1 MEYRRLLELDNKY
14 PNLRNYQ
21 PSKINNQILLKGIY
35 SDINEVEFNYTD
47 IKTITPVENTKF
59 RFIAC
64 IKKDAS
70 DKKPKYF
77 TSLSFYEDFVTT
89 IDENNPYLLLSAFDV
104 RTFTFYEF
112 FDTLKIFEEN
122 KKLEEEDLVFMNK
135 NIFIDEKSEIDYTAL
150 VQYIDWVVSTPDNL
164 DFETGGVKSAELLGI
179 WTQLEIDPDT
189 GKALSKKTV
198 QEKRDTKNFEAKLK
212 NLQEELNN
220 IESDISL
227 YTAEI
232 RRRNYPRKGL
242 SVSEL
247 KVIGKLEEKTYTS
260 GKHFLAYNKQ
270 DDDIRKLLTEYQNT
284 LKARKSE
291 TEKTIADLL
300 KTKPNEGATGGSQG
314 NVTDL
319 NDKDTTRIGQINEEI
334 EILKKEIKGLSPFNQ
349 KYLINRK
356 KISQLEQE
364 KRDIKAGKKSNEAIP
379 SKTETPQ
386 QPTESATPT
395 TPNTGG
401 VRSNP
406 VNTSNT
412 TVATNTATN
421 TSATNTLT
429 AGGTTTNFQNTQ
441 STTGYTPRGI
451 GLRSGNINSN

>member
-1 MEYRRLLELDNKY
+1 MEYRKLLQLDNKY

-21 PSKINNQILLKGIY
+21 PSKIDNQIILKGIY
-35 SDINEVEFNYTD
+35 SDINEVQFNYTD
-47 IKTITPVENTKF
+47 IKTVTPVENTKF
-59 RFIAC
+59 RFIVG
-64 IKKDAS
+64 IKKDAG

-77 TSLSFYEDFVTT
+77 TSISFYEDFLSSF
-89 IDENNPYLLLSAFDV
+89 DENNPYLLIGAFDI
-104 RTFTFYEF
+104 RMFTLYEF

-122 KKLEEEDLVFMNK
+122 KKLEEADLVFMNK
-135 NIFIDEKSEIDYTAL
+135 NVFIDEKSEIDYTAL

-179 WTQLEIDPDT
+179 WTQLEIDPST
-189 GKALSKKTV
+189 GKAISKKQA
-198 QEKRDTKNFEAKLK
+198 QENRDTKNFEAKLK
-212 NLQEELNN
+212 NLQEELSN
-220 IESDISL
+220 IDSDISL
-227 YTAEI
+227 YTAEL

-247 KVIGKLEEKTYTS
+247 KVIGKLEEKVYTS

-284 LKARKSE
+284 LKSKKSE
-291 TEKTIADLL
+291 TEKAIADLL

-314 NVTDL
+314 NLTDL
-319 NDKDTTRIGQINEEI
+319 NDKDTTRIGQINAEI
-334 EILKKEIKGLSPFNQ
+334 ELLKKEIIGLSPFNQ

-364 KRDIKAGKKSNEAIP
+364 KRDIKAGKKSNEVTTGQKEA
-379 SKTETPQ
+379 TQ

-401 VRSNP
+401 
-406 VNTSNT
+406 
-412 TVATNTATN
+412 A
-421 TSATNTLT
+421 
-429 AGGTTTNFQNTQ
+429 TTTQTP
-441 STTGYTPRGI
+441 PRGGI
-451 GLRSGNINSN
+451 RFGNPRTNN

>member
-1 MEYRRLLELDNKY
+1 MEYRRLVQLDNKY

-21 PSKINNQILLKGIY
+21 TNVIEKNTITLSGIY
-35 SDINEVEFNYTD
+35 ADRNKIEFEYADLATV
-47 IKTITPVENTKF
+47 TPVEDTNF
-59 RFIAC
+59 RFILG
-64 IKKDAS
+64 IKMDES

-77 TSLSFYEDFVTT
+77 TSDKFFKDFVSS
-89 IDENNPYLLLSAFDV
+89 IDENNPYLLIGAFDIRV
-104 RTFTFYEF
+104 FAFYEF

-122 KKLEEEDLVFMNK
+122 KKLEETDLVFMNK
-135 NIFIDEKSEIDYTAL
+135 NVFIDEKSEIDYTAL

-179 WTQLEIDPDT
+179 WTQLEIDPET
-189 GKALSKKTV
+189 GKAISKKQA

-364 KRDIKAGKKSNEAIP
+364 KRDIKAGKKSNEVLP
-379 SKTETPQ
+379 TKTGESTTPK
-386 QPTESATPT
+386 ESATPT
-395 TPNTGG
+395 PPNTGG

-406 VNTSNT
+406 INTNT
-412 TVATNTATN
+412 TQTTN
-421 TSATNTLT
+421 TSTS
-429 AGGTTTNFQNTQ
+429 TQ
-441 STTGYTPRGI
+441 SSTPPQITNPRGGI
-451 GLRSGNINSN
+451 NFGNRNFN